1 MEGEIRGWAWLRHLL
16 VGMGVALLGAPGALT
31 IAQDKAPSAGS
42 EPAEIS
48 LRKSVQSK
56 SYQGKQVDG
65 EERQIGRGDS
75 LWRILVE
82 EKGLPGKQFTSYTV
96 IIRGLNPQVK
106 NLDVLRVG
114 DKIFIPLVPAQ
125 LLEDR
130 VANDSAER
138 EQSQPGAG
146 VTVNYR
152 IKAGEYLYQILRDQL
167 KLTDHRKVA
176 QYFDLV
182 KDLNPERKNWDLL
195 VAGQVIRLP
204 VAGRAQETVAT
215 KSAVDSNL
223 AAAAKPEPAPSVIV
237 DTKPRGEPVI
247 APKPAAPIDRRAT
260 LRSPA
265 RENLA
270 LFAKVAETMGSQM
283 QQSGEEVIALNDGA
297 VRFDKK
303 NYPMVFNPVL
313 KQRVVIDPNDT
324 IPASLRTKLS
334 DATIGA
340 PVLSMANG
348 VSVQDAVTQLLSGLG
363 YRALPADRPV
373 IIHEDGISYEAIG
386 DWMVLAPEENNKVQE
401 IFVISLSDDSAEL
414 PEYLRAQLAK

>member
-1 MEGEIRGWAWLRHLL
+1 
-16 VGMGVALLGAPGALT
+16 
-31 IAQDKAPSAGS
+31 
-42 EPAEIS
+42 
-48 LRKSVQSK
+48 
-56 SYQGKQVDG
+56 
-65 EERQIGRGDS
+65 
-75 LWRILVE
+75 
-82 EKGLPGKQFTSYTV
+82 
-96 IIRGLNPQVK
+96 
-106 NLDVLRVG
+106 
-114 DKIFIPLVPAQ
+114 
-125 LLEDR
+125 
-130 VANDSAER
+130 
-138 EQSQPGAG
+138 
-146 VTVNYR
+146 
-152 IKAGEYLYQILRDQL
+152 LRDQL

-340 PVLSMANG
+340 RR
-348 VSVQDAVTQLLSGLG
+348 LLERALAGHRRDRVEARTLAREELAGLARELQRG
-363 YRALPADRPV
+363 HALPAQQRREV
-373 IIHEDGISYEAIG
+373 GDGREAEHGHGTNGVGGSTSIASSRARSCVALFSTAARASSASRSGSSIG
-386 DWMVLAPEENNKVQE
+386 R
-401 IFVISLSDDSAEL
+401 SSATSGA
-414 PEYLRAQLAK
+414 RIAC